1 MMRSSKVKLNITLN
15 RAGLLLIII
24 YINDVRCRIQQQQ
37 HHFGKMSAYH
47 APPARL
53 VEKANKDDAWSN
65 FHRAV
70 NNRPIHSIPTRIPI
84 PYTIRNA
91 STCSV

>member
-53 VEKANKDDAWSN
+53 VENANKDDDGQISIAPSITDRFTPFQHAYP
-65 FHRAV
+65 FH
-70 NNRPIHSIPTRIPI
+70 IP
-84 PYTIRNA
+84 
-91 STCSV
+91 